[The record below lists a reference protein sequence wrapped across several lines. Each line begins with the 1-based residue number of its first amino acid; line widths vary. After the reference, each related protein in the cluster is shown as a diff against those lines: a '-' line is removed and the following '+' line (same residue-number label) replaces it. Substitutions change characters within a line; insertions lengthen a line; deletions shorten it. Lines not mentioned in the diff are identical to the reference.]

1 MKDALKIA
9 LKFWV
14 EDLLYNFKNLSIIV
28 LLHITINY
36 HLLGIQWEGL
46 LSEPLS
52 VILKISVRTYIP
64 IYLLAL
70 PILDI
75 YMNLQHI
82 FKQDFGL

>member
-14 EDLLYNFKNLSIIV
+14 EDLLYSFKNLSIIV